1 MSAAMVAW
9 RRKIVNWN
17 CPQWLEI
24 LLTFIEVGHVT
35 FYHKLKNCLRLTS
48 QFPNFSAHRE
58 IRGLDAF
65 FDFLIMKVNV
75 PIISGSFRVN
85 WKFIIKLKFH
95 AIFVKKYLNSNW
107 HLISCSYSSIPAVL
121 KLFRPLCCVQNDLFI
136 TFTGNRKFWYPRK
149 LVSSRNKQLKYI
161 QHSTQ

>member
-1 MSAAMVAW
+1 MVQWIKVILEYIELYRPKKLWKRTTSLWKMSAAMVAW

-95 AIFVKKYLNSNW
+95 AIFVK
-107 HLISCSYSSIPAVL
+107 
-121 KLFRPLCCVQNDLFI
+121 
-136 TFTGNRKFWYPRK
+136 T
-149 LVSSRNKQLKYI
+149 
-161 QHSTQ
+161 